1 MKIGAL
7 FATALTLSLF
17 AGDPAALAA
26 GDGQGVLV
34 TVNDYPITSYDV
46 EQRVR
51 LNAILGRTEG
61 SIADQRKRA
70 LQAVIDD
77 VIKLVEAKKY
87 KADPNDKTIDAQIDK
102 MAKGSKTDAK
112 GLAAQLKAK
121 GASMGA
127 LRRLVAAQ
135 IAFNR
140 LLNAMYKVKVEIDP
154 AEVDKKYNELVND
167 PRMQPVTVYEIM
179 EIEMPVEN
187 IGKRVSPPPRR
198 APARTKPIAWNG
210 WAKAITRSAEI
221 PASMICC
228 RSASSGAENSMIG
241 SAKTKKATPISDIQT
256 TQARVAVSVAAR
268 ARAGL
273 LAPSDWPT
281 SAVAAIEKPK
291 PGNIERKTACWAML
305 WPATTAVP
313 SMKTTMTNRI
323 WPPPRSSDS
332 PIAGILMSASRRRNA
347 TSGRQP
353 SRPVPRKRIRPR
365 TNRARPHPR

>member
-1 MKIGAL
+1 MKFGVL

-17 AGDPAALAA
+17 AGAPAALAA

-87 KADPNDKTIDAQIDK
+87 KADPNDKTIDAQIEK
-102 MAKGSKTDAK
+102 MAKGSNTDTK

-140 LLNAMYKVKVEIDP
+140 LLSAMYKVKVEIAP
-154 AEVDKKYNELVND
+154 AEVDKKYNEIVND
-167 PRMQPVTVYEIM
+167 PRLKPVTVYEIL
-179 EIEMPVEN
+179 EIDMPVEN
-187 IGKRVSPPPRR
+187 TGDAMADQLMMARAADAAQYRKAFKGCNNARAAASGIYNVRIGKRLQ
-198 APARTKPIAWNG
+198 ADG
-210 WAKAITRSAEI
+210 AK
-221 PASMICC
+221 
-228 RSASSGAENSMIG
+228 
-241 SAKTKKATPISDIQT
+241 
-256 TQARVAVSVAAR
+256 
-268 ARAGL
+268 L
-273 LAPSDWPT
+273 
-281 SAVAAIEKPK
+281 PK
-291 PGNIERKTACWAML
+291 PLKGALDQAGTGGIIGPSRSKTGIQLIAFCGKKSISPDKPSRQQIETML
-305 WPATTAVP
+305 
-313 SMKTTMTNRI
+313 TNKKYDVYEERYM
-323 WPPPRSSDS
+323 RE
-332 PIAGILMSASRRRNA
+332 LRRNA
-347 TSGRQP
+347 FIEYKDAKATE
-353 SRPVPRKRIRPR
+353 
-365 TNRARPHPR
+365 